1 MNIITNRRALVLAVA
16 GGALLSLSSGA
27 MASIPG
33 AVGPYAVTF
42 DGGDNDI
49 APGETIT
56 ATEVFAQVNDGYTG
70 DPVYNYSA
78 NAFLGQW
85 FTFEMLG
92 SADVT
97 VDVTSL
103 SFSGSFSPGITVW
116 ANGAN
121 EFDGGSMFIGTE
133 TSTSGHNSP
142 TSFNVTGAIGD
153 PGTLWMADGV
163 GGNMI
168 ETLGYAVSGPSAPSG
183 TGWGES
189 ILYGAHDVSA
199 TNSFES
205 GVSGSVSAPGLSY
218 NGPFG
223 PVFGDHF
230 AELTFTDLQP
240 GWYTVFVGGADTT
253 QTGAL
258 FDLTVS
264 AVPEMETWAMMLAGM
279 GFLAWRARREQGEAT
294 SLPA

>member
-1 MNIITNRRALVLAVA
+1 MEVRMSKKAQALLVA
-16 GGALLSLSSGA
+16 GGFLFSLSSGA
-27 MASIPG
+27 MAAIPG

-49 APGETIT
+49 APGETIA

-85 FTFEMLG
+85 FSFEMLG
-92 SADVT
+92 TADVT
-97 VDVTSL
+97 VNVASL
-103 SFSGSFSPGITVW
+103 AFSGSFSPGITVW
-116 ANGAN
+116 ATGAN
-121 EFDGGSMFIGTE
+121 EFNGGSMIIGTE
-133 TSTSGHNSP
+133 TSGSGHNSP
-142 TSFNVTGAIGD
+142 TSFNATGAIYD
-153 PGTLWMADGV
+153 PGTLWMADGF
-163 GGNMI
+163 GGNMM
-168 ETLGYAVSGPSAPSG
+168 ETLGYAVSGPSAPG
-183 TGWGES
+183 ATGWGES
-189 ILYGAHDVSA
+189 ILYGAHDVSVSN
-199 TNSFES
+199 TYEN
-205 GVSGSVSAPGLSY
+205 GVSGNVSAPGLSY
-218 NGPFG
+218 NGEFG

-240 GWYTVFVGGADTT
+240 GWYTIFVGGTDGT

-279 GFLAWRARREQGEAT
+279 GFLGWRARKQQREVMAQ
-294 SLPA
+294 PA